1 MLLLVMVANPMQA
14 QNSNIKKADAFY
26 ESMEYSKAIEF
37 YKKALKKSKKNSDAT
52 ANIADC
58 YRRTSNYSKAAYW
71 YEKAIKLDED
81 NAALKYYYGEA
92 LMSNKEYDKAQ
103 WSFQEYARLEP
114 NDSRATRYLEWC
126 QNIDLYLQDSSKY
139 NLEVA
144 DFNSPESDFGPSFY
158 NQGVVFASARP
169 TSSIDR
175 QDGWTG
181 ESYLDLFIAE
191 QMGSNWADAKEI
203 PGKSK
208 SKFHEG
214 PACFSQDDTKMYFT
228 RNVVGKGTKG
238 KIAILKIFE
247 SRLRNNEW
255 IDPQELSFNS
265 KNNTFSVGHPTI
277 SQDDKT
283 LYFTSDMQGGYGGKD
298 IYIVEKRNG
307 SWGKPT
313 NLGPTINTEGDEM
326 FPFIHEDGTL
336 YFASNGH
343 GGFGGLDLYA
353 SQNHDDDWSKS
364 ENMGYPINSPQ
375 DDFGLI
381 LTEDK
386 QKGFLAT
393 NRKGGKGNDDIYI
406 VSIAEDKA
414 LELINQPVASIEKA
428 TPGKVSY
435 ATTSN
440 TKSSSTSMP
449 MNSSSLS
456 FYDDVTVTSVKTA
469 DGEEDKFFLVGILLD
484 YNTKAK
490 IPYAKVFLEEIDE
503 VGQQYIAEDQTD
515 RIGNFYF
522 ELKPNKSYVVYKQ
535 NEDGII
541 DDIREFNTKGREES
555 QILHAILE
563 ANRPINLR
571 IEAQNRYN
579 ELHGEPA
586 ISPDKGFA
594 GKDFLPEAAPKTGK
608 DFSQP
613 EELEEEPAPKTA
625 PKLIP
630 ERPIDNTN
638 PTYIETEEVIE
649 STTTYS
655 ETINYKVQ
663 IGSFQKSLYNSH
675 PFLRNVQGEYSTEKS
690 PSGLNRYL
698 VGSYDNLS
706 QAASYQEYLKDQGY
720 RDAVIVIYVNGIRLE
735 KGIDQIDEKYK
746 IW

>member
-1 MLLLVMVANPMQA
+1 MVVTPTIEA

-37 YKKALKKSKKNSDAT
+37 YKKELKKSKKDSDAT
-52 ANIADC
+52 AKIADC

-71 YEKAIKLDED
+71 YEKAIKLDEN
-81 NAALKYYYGEA
+81 NAALKYHYGEA

-139 NLEVA
+139 ALEVA

-158 NQGVVFASARP
+158 NQGLVFASARP

-191 QMGSNWADAKEI
+191 QMGSNWAAAREV

-228 RNVVGKGTKG
+228 RNVIGKGEKG

-247 SRLRNNEW
+247 SRLRNDEW

-283 LYFTSDMQGGYGGKD
+283 LYFTSDMKGGYGGKD
-298 IYIVEKRNG
+298 IYVVEKRNG
-307 SWGKPT
+307 SWGTPT

-353 SQNHDDDWSKS
+353 SQYHDDDWSKS

-428 TPGKVSY
+428 TSGKVSY

-440 TKSSSTSMP
+440 TKNTSSPISRS
-449 MNSSSLS
+449 SSSLS

-490 IPYAKVFLEEIDE
+490 IPYAKIFLEEIDE
-503 VGQQYIAEDQTD
+503 VAQEYIAEDQTD

-535 NEDGII
+535 NDDGII
-541 DDIREFNTKGREES
+541 DDIREFNTKGRDES

-563 ANRPINLR
+563 AKRPVELR

-586 ISPDKGFA
+586 ISNPKQGFA
-594 GKDFLPEAAPKTGK
+594 AKEFLPQAAPKTGS
-608 DFSQP
+608 DFSKP
-613 EELEEEPAPKTA
+613 EEVPSTPPVTK
-625 PKLIP
+625 PLI
-630 ERPIDNTN
+630 EREIDNTN
-638 PTYIETEEVIE
+638 PTYIGTDDVIE
-649 STTTYS
+649 SATTYT
-655 ETINYKVQ
+655 EKINYRVQ
-663 IGSFQKSLYNSH
+663 IGSFQKRLYNSH
-675 PFLRNVQGEYSTEKS
+675 PFLREVQGEYTTEKS

-698 VGSYDNLS
+698 VGSYGNLS
-706 QAASYQEYLKDQGY
+706 QAVNYQEYLKDQGY
-720 RDAVIVIYVNGIRLE
+720 TDAVIVIYVNGVRLE
-735 KGIDQIDEKYK
+735 KGIDQVDDKYK